1 MRDSEFAAR
10 LRSGADE
17 LAAAVNPPPPDA
29 IRRRGDHRRQRVAA
43 MSGVLALAIGVGG
56 GGAAYASLGH
66 AGPGASRTS
75 SGSVPFGAAASSQA
89 GSLPQIVAVT
99 TGGAVVVLNPV
110 TGIAT
115 RVLVPRVDAIGD
127 EVSVSPSGATVYFA
141 VKRDC
146 VDYVESVPL
155 TGGAPTVVSTGVLPS
170 VSPDGTKLAFVRE
183 PVSGGPS
190 TVRYGCSGT
199 GESSASQF
207 QVVVRDLASGTE
219 KVYPAPAGKAA
230 PSPVSHLSWSPSG
243 STILVSAGPAG
254 QNTGWFLSVLNAA
267 TSVPVTGQPDA
278 AESYYREGVYLP
290 DGNLF
295 VDRVCCTGIP
305 GSVTSTL
312 LQEVSVS
319 GRLIRKV
326 ATGFSDRDH
335 TSLDAS
341 SGGLLLYLSGH
352 DLYLHEGTGPAYK
365 LTSGLI
371 AATWLAS

>member
-1 MRDSEFAAR
+1 
-10 LRSGADE
+10 
-17 LAAAVNPPPPDA
+17 
-29 IRRRGDHRRQRVAA
+29 

-56 GGAAYASLGH
+56 GGAAYASLGQ
-66 AGPGASRTS
+66 AGARGSGGH
-75 SGSVPFGAAASSQA
+75 SGSVPLGALASGSAAA
-89 GSLPQIVAVT
+89 LPGIVAVT
-99 TGGAVVVLNPV
+99 TGGAVVVLNAV

-115 RVLVPRVDAIGD
+115 RVLVPQVDAIGD
-127 EVSVSPSGATVYFA
+127 EVSISPSGATVYFA

-146 VDYVESVPL
+146 VDYIESVPL
-155 TGGAPTVVSTGVLPS
+155 SGGAPAVVSTGVLPS

-199 GESSASQF
+199 GGSPASQF

-219 KVYPAPAGKAA
+219 KVYPAAA
-230 PSPVSHLSWSPSG
+230 AAPVSHLSWSPSG
-243 STILVSAGPAG
+243 SAILVSAGPAG
-254 QNTGWFLSVLNAA
+254 QNTGWSLSVLNAI

-295 VDRVCCTGIP
+295 VDRVCCTGVP

-312 LQEVSVS
+312 LQEVSAT
-319 GRLIRKV
+319 GRLIHQV
-326 ATGFSDRDH
+326 TEGFKDKDH

-352 DLYLHEGTGPAYK
+352 DLYLSDGTHAPYK

-371 AATWLAS
+371 AAAWLPS

>member
-1 MRDSEFAAR
+1 MRDSEFTAR

-17 LAAAVNPPPPDA
+17 LAAAVNLPPPDA
-29 IRRRGDHRRQRVAA
+29 IRRRGDHRRRRAAA
-43 MSGVLALAIGVGG
+43 MSGVLAMAIGVGG

-66 AGPGASRTS
+66 ASPGTSRTS
-75 SGSVPFGAAASSQA
+75 GGSVPFGAAANPQA
-89 GSLPQIVAVT
+89 GSLPPIVAVT

-115 RVLVPRVDAIGD
+115 RALVRQSDAIGD
-127 EVSVSPSGATVYFA
+127 EVSVSPSGSTVYFA

-146 VDYVESVPL
+146 VDYIESVPL
-155 TGGAPTVVSTGVLPS
+155 TGGTSAVVSTGVLPS

-199 GESSASQF
+199 GGSPAGKF
-207 QVVVRDLASGTE
+207 QIVVRDLASGTE
-219 KVYPAPAGKAA
+219 KVYPDPAVEAA

-243 STILVSAGPAG
+243 SAILVSAGPAQ

-267 TSVPVTGQPDA
+267 ASVPVTGKDA

-305 GSVTSTL
+305 GRVTSTL
-312 LQEVSVS
+312 LQEVSAS
-319 GRLIRKV
+319 GRLIRQV
-326 ATGFSDRDH
+326 AKGFSDRDH

-352 DLYLHEGTGPAYK
+352 DLYLSDGARAPYK

-371 AATWLAS
+371 AAAWLAS